1 MEMGFGEMR
10 DGERNNARLGERER
24 RSVIDFTSGDGKRR
38 KRRTE
43 ITRIGEKGV
52 TILSSSVTNTLR
64 KKTVY

>member
-10 DGERNNARLGERER
+10 DGERNNTRLGESER

>member
-1 MEMGFGEMR
+1 MERE
-10 DGERNNARLGERER
+10 NNTRLGKSER